1 MFTRYWQWEDISLGY
16 PLGEWWRGNAKH
28 LGWEKWRGMI
38 PELGGTQQPEGG
50 RRRSW
55 SVGTPGI
62 PGTPET
68 PEQRV
73 RREGITGTLKTP
85 WIICRQ
91 DPREGES
98 QEPRDPHQPREGK
111 SANPRAERQ
120 ERWISSKIILEPG
133 ASQIFLDT
141 NPLETSRDGPLQ
153 EEPPGQGTHTLFFP
167 PNQDLSLPSCG
178 QMEEEEK
185 PRASHTRRSCK
196 PSTGSCMEE
205 RPTLCQDGDQRSSQ
219 SSELGEK
226 SQAEEKP
233 HKCLECGKGFRYSSH
248 LREHQVIHTGEKPY
262 ECGECGKGFSRSSNL
277 ISHSKI
283 HTGEMPYTCLECGK
297 SFRRNSSLREH
308 QMLHTGERPYECPQ
322 CGKRFRRSSRLL
334 LHQRIHREERPFCCP
349 NCGKGF
355 KQNSAVLLNWC
366 LHNGERPY
374 ECPKCRKSFVRCSS
388 SIPHGRISVG

>member
-233 HKCLECGKGFRYSSH
+233 HKCLECGKGFR
-248 LREHQVIHTGEKPY
+248 I
-262 ECGECGKGFSRSSNL
+262 C
-277 ISHSKI
+277 HSQAVARW
-283 HTGEMPYTCLECGK
+283 
-297 SFRRNSSLREH
+297 RR
-308 QMLHTGERPYECPQ
+308 
-322 CGKRFRRSSRLL
+322 
-334 LHQRIHREERPFCCP
+334 
-349 NCGKGF
+349 
-355 KQNSAVLLNWC
+355 
-366 LHNGERPY
+366 
-374 ECPKCRKSFVRCSS
+374 RKSPGDPTQGGAPNPVLRAARMKDITTSGRQLEIQLEFRAGGEVSGLVEAQVLGMWEELQLQLQPDLAPEN
-388 SIPHGRISVG
+388 PHWGKALQVWAMWEELQVEL